1 MCTAYKERKKIDFN
15 RYPELEAFIMCAL
28 IAGIIMIPAMI
39 LNHGY
44 FALSNDFSGQSSREK
59 LGAGELIWEEI
70 Y

>member
-44 FALSNDFSGQSSREK
+44 FALSNDF
-59 LGAGELIWEEI
+59 
-70 Y
+70 

>member
-44 FALSNDFSGQSSREK
+44 FALSNDFSARKFRLEC
-59 LGAGELIWEEI
+59 
-70 Y
+70 